1 MKVYCTICNINI
13 LLLYQIS
20 NRVIKRQLINAMLVT
35 MSVIY
40 AEILYLNE
48 LYAGKQ
54 FLLLTEKKK
63 KRKKRNTILIFI
75 CTKSAISKEIFKSGK
90 YSQIRLNKCKHC
102 SQPFTGSVF
111 DFYQELSLKSVFIH
125 RFTSL

>member
-48 LYAGKQ
+48 LYAGRQ

-63 KRKKRNTILIFI
+63 KEKKKEYYFNFHLYKKRNI
-75 CTKSAISKEIFKSGK
+75 K
-90 YSQIRLNKCKHC
+90 R
-102 SQPFTGSVF
+102 
-111 DFYQELSLKSVFIH
+111 DF
-125 RFTSL
+125 